1 MEESGIRL
9 TWEGSVARVTLARP
23 PLNILTLD
31 AIETLD
37 DVLEEVGR
45 RADVKALLITAE
57 GRAFSAGVAVA
68 DHLGDRAKPML
79 TAFHGLFR
87 RLHAL
92 ECVTVAAVQG
102 PALGGGAEL
111 AVFCDLVIA
120 SENATFGQPE
130 IKVGVFP
137 PVAAVHYPARIG
149 TARTIQLLLSG
160 EALPARVAERIGLV
174 DRVVA
179 AGDLDAAVSA
189 ALATFTDKSAAI
201 LRLTKQAVRLAE
213 GDRFNVAL
221 SALEEM
227 YLWALMQTEDAEEG
241 LRAFVDK
248 RPPVWKDR

>member
-1 MEESGIRL
+1 VEESGIRL

-68 DHLGDRAKPML
+68 DHLGNRAKPML

-248 RPPVWKDR
+248 RLPVWKDR

>member
-1 MEESGIRL
+1 VEESGIRL

-248 RPPVWKDR
+248 RLPVWKDR

>member
-1 MEESGIRL
+1 VEESGIRL